1 MAFLHVVK
9 TVLPAGKIKHTR
21 SSDLDAVYDE
31 LGAGGKIVGLL
42 NHGFNQ
48 TGDLSEFNTPDSE
61 ERTFYS
67 GTIFRSETIYNNL
80 CQHPAY
86 IANMQT
92 LTAYNQTHGITRTEY
107 TLAV

>member
-21 SSDLDAVYDE
+21 SSALDALYDE
-31 LGAGGKIVGLL
+31 LGQGNKIVGLL

-48 TGDLSEFNTPDSE
+48 TGDLSEFKTPDSE

-80 CQHPAY
+80 CQHPDY
-86 IANMQT
+86 IENLAQV
-92 LTAYNQTHGITRTEY
+92 TAHNQTHGITRTEY
-107 TLAV
+107 TLAI